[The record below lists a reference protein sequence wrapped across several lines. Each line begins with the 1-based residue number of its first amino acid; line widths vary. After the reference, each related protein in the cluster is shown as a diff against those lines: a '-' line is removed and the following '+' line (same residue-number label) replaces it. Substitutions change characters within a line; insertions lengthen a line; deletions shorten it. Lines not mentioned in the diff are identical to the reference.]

1 MNKDVEEILKR
12 FSNDFS
18 TKEIRKEGY
27 DKILNSEE
35 LVNSIQPIKG
45 LTAPPL
51 TRTAEGPSAYERGL
65 WPVARDRAAC
75 WRYPR

>member
-45 LTAPPL
+45 LTAP
-51 TRTAEGPSAYERGL
+51 R
-65 WPVARDRAAC
+65 
-75 WRYPR
+75 